1 MDLYVE
7 IAVIVTKMHQVN
19 RTDPSSTN
27 QLLPLYLDKF
37 VAQIIRSF
45 GWQAVAPECLSLLTD
60 LAKDLILKIG
70 TKASVFAHH
79 AGRATPSFYDVQCS
93 ISECGID
100 VRNIH
105 LTRTLP
111 RVPSVVNKPPEKPP
125 TILKITKPLPQPSYI
140 PDHLNHDFPQP
151 HTYIKT
157 PTYSMPVSSY
167 SSLREA
173 RARQRNE
180 VLNSLSRQVVNS
192 CTSIQL
198 IPGLEDCAWATP
210 GTIDSLDYLITHQD
224 DFKMKK
230 KKRRVQSNNIYLQPP
245 KCSWAGLF
253 TS

>member
-1 MDLYVE
+1 MQ
-7 IAVIVTKMHQVN
+7 HVN
-19 RTDPSSTN
+19 KADAGSLN
-27 QLLPLYLDKF
+27 QLLPFYLDKL
-37 VAQIIRSF
+37 VAQIVKSF
-45 GWQAVAPECLSLLTD
+45 GWQSVDPECLSLLTD
-60 LAKDLILKIG
+60 LAKDIILKIG
-70 TKASVFAHH
+70 AKASVFAHH

-93 ISECGID
+93 ICECGID

-111 RVPSVVNKPPEKPP
+111 RLPNVVTKPLDKPP

-140 PDHLNHDFPQP
+140 PEHLHHEFPQP

-180 VLNSLSRQVVNS
+180 VLNSLSRQVANS

-198 IPGLEDCAWATP
+198 IPGRDDCAWANP
-210 GTIDSLDYLITHQD
+210 STIDSLDYLITHQD
-224 DFKMKK
+224 DMKIRK
-230 KKRRVQSNNIYLQPP
+230 KKRRIQSNNVYLQPP

-253 TS
+253 SS